1 MSSLAFGFIIPQGWS
16 YDFSL
21 LNKNRQENDDEDSA
35 VNQYKYSKDIAEV
48 IDKYSS
54 IDSIYTYDHFLPYYA
69 PDNKRNFFEC
79 FTLLSAIAAVTNRVK
94 VGQLVTCN
102 SYRNPALLAKML
114 STLDVISNG
123 RAEFGIG
130 AGWHKEEY
138 IQYGYDFPPAL
149 TRIEQLDE
157 SISVIKSMWTQERA
171 TFSGRYY
178 SVKDVICNPKP
189 IQKPH
194 PVIMIGGEGE
204 KYLLKVVAKHA
215 DRYNHPCGSVQVLK
229 RKISI
234 IKEHCISIGRNYK
247 DIEFSI
253 LASCLVRE
261 TEEELKEVIR
271 LRKKQLHGIQQVKAA
286 KSTSLVGT
294 PEKVRTVM
302 NEYIDLGLTHFVLDL
317 VGLDEDTIKMVDSKI
332 IKKL

>member
-1 MSSLAFGFIIPQGWS
+1 
-16 YDFSL
+16 
-21 LNKNRQENDDEDSA
+21 
-35 VNQYKYSKDIAEV
+35 
-48 IDKYSS
+48 
-54 IDSIYTYDHFLPYYA
+54 
-69 PDNKRNFFEC
+69 
-79 FTLLSAIAAVTNRVK
+79 
-94 VGQLVTCN
+94 
-102 SYRNPALLAKML
+102 ML

-123 RAEFGIG
+123 RAELGIG

-157 SISVIKSMWTQERA
+157 SISVIKSMWMQERA
-171 TFSGRYY
+171 NFSGRYY
-178 SVKDVICNPKP
+178 SVKDAICNPKP

-204 KYLLKVVAKHA
+204 KYLLKVVAKYA
-215 DRYNHPCGSVQVLK
+215 DRYNHPCGSVQILK

-247 DIEFSI
+247 DIEISI
-253 LASCLVRE
+253 LASCIVRE

-286 KSTSLVGT
+286 KSTSLVGI
-294 PEKVRTVM
+294 PEKVRAVM

-317 VGLDEDTIKMVDSKI
+317 IGLDEDTIKMVNSKI